1 MSPGRKLVP
10 AHPEDPYDLDFTAL
24 AEDLPPPPPRT
35 ATPAA
40 SADALIGAAG
50 LGSDGFHVVVTRR
63 QPKHAANRVVLI
75 VEDDPPTATGAAQAL
90 KGAKYQP
97 AVAHSPKDAARLM
110 TKLGVPALILLN
122 VDLPGVDGITFLDR
136 MRKHRLLRDTPV
148 ILFTSHSNPDDVIRG
163 LMVGADGYLAKPVSP
178 ATLLT
183 AVKAVLGE

>member
-1 MSPGRKLVP
+1 MSPGRRLVP

-35 ATPAA
+35 ASPVAA
-40 SADALIGAAG
+40 DNALIGATG
-50 LGSDGFHVVVTRR
+50 LGSDSFHVVVTRP
-63 QPKHAANRVVLI
+63 QPKHATNRVVLV
-75 VEDDPPTATGAAQAL
+75 VEDDPPTAASVAQAL
-90 KGAKYQP
+90 KGAKYHP
-97 AVAHSPKDAARLM
+97 AIAHSPQDAARLM
-110 TKLGVPALILLN
+110 TKMGVPALILLN

-136 MRKHRLLRDTPV
+136 IRKHRRLRDTPV

-183 AVKAVLGE
+183 AVKTVLGE